1 MKKHF
6 SQYLIILTLVL
17 SLIFLTLGCLQETTK
32 NPKLQISLYSDKKI
46 YHSNETMHL
55 YLEVYSEEDVKNSTI
70 QISGIK
76 NVFGIDVLSEDRQS
90 VNLNKGKNVFEFEFK
105 TPSCEECS
113 TVSAGTH
120 FINASVKIKDQIF
133 TDSIEVILFRRF
145 ANKTEQDNQ
154 NLPHK
159 TKWSGGMVDVIV
171 DSESLNKSTTTPSQP
186 SAKTV
191 HLEYF
196 YDPACAH
203 CAKASPVIDSIIEEY
218 GSKLVSDKYNIKTDV
233 GRQKAKE
240 YGLRGIP
247 TVVIESVDFVE
258 YDDYQDDLVKLK
270 SILKSKIDAQLALKH
285 DLIVTKDI
293 SSRTVKSGD
302 LVKVKV
308 TITNNG
314 DAIANNIQA
323 EELYT
328 NNLVLVNGTTSWIG
342 NLKPNESISYY
353 YIVKIKNT
361 NNAEKE
367 KHTFPQTKI
376 SYEINCER
384 KEVLGE
390 KISYV
395 IQPTLSIF
403 TIMLVG
409 LLAGFNPCLFA
420 ILAFIASIT
429 LATPAKRRNVQYMV
443 VMFCLGILFT
453 YMVVGLGLLQFLK
466 YSTSLQDTIRIGLV
480 ALITILGIWQLYD
493 AYHLKVKNKS
503 TFATPKFFIRMTESM
518 TRSDASLKLP
528 ASFFLGSLFSLI
540 KAPCVGA
547 VYFAILDMVFKSDLS
562 EKTLGI
568 FYLGV
573 YNLGV
578 ILPILLIGLA
588 ITFGLNPEKV
598 NKFRKDQRSML
609 RLLTGLS
616 LILIAVLMQLRI
628 I

>member
-17 SLIFLTLGCLQETTK
+17 SLIFLTLGGLQETSG

-46 YHSNETMHL
+46 YHSNETM
-55 YLEVYSEEDVKNSTI
+55 YLSLDVYSEESDASLKNSTI

-76 NVFGIDVLSEDRQS
+76 NVFGIDVLSEDRPS
-90 VNLNKGKNVFEFEFK
+90 VNLNKGKNVFKFEFK

-113 TVSAGTH
+113 TVPAGKH

-133 TDSIEVILFRRF
+133 TDSIEVILES
-145 ANKTEQDNQ
+145 NKTEQDNQ
-154 NLPHK
+154 KNK
-159 TKWSGGMVDVIV
+159 TSEEVIPL
-171 DSESLNKSTTTPSQP
+171 DSESLNKSTTTPSQL

-247 TVVIESVDFVE
+247 TVVIEAVDFVE
-258 YDDYQDDLVKLK
+258 YEDYQDDLVKLK

-285 DLIVTKDI
+285 DLIVNKDI

-314 DAIANNIQA
+314 DEIAKNIQA
-323 EELYT
+323 EET
-328 NNLVLVNGTTSWIG
+328 INPRNNNFVLVNGTTSWIG
-342 NLKPNESISYY
+342 SLRPRESISYY

-376 SYEINCER
+376 SYEINGER

-390 KISYV
+390 KIAYV
-395 IQPTLSIF
+395 VQPSLSIF

-429 LATPAKRRNVQYMV
+429 LATSAKRRNVLYMV

-493 AYHLKVKNKS
+493 AYHLKVKNRS
-503 TFATPKFFIRMTESM
+503 TFATPKFFIRMTESL
-518 TRSDASLKLP
+518 TQSDASLKLP